1 MPRHCILLLLFLI
14 LGREVNDLDE
24 GDQFESEEGLQP
36 DQRLHDVFEHFGEVE
51 QQHHRH
57 CNQRLV
63 LLSFL
68 YLYDRAVLEPKR
80 DNEAT
85 RKLACQILN
94 DFAGVDRLL
103 VAGNANEPS
112 LSLLNSL

>member
-51 QQHHRH
+51 QQHH
-57 CNQRLV
+57 
-63 LLSFL
+63 
-68 YLYDRAVLEPKR
+68 
-80 DNEAT
+80 
-85 RKLACQILN
+85 
-94 DFAGVDRLL
+94 
-103 VAGNANEPS
+103 
-112 LSLLNSL
+112 